1 MKKQII
7 ILLLNILF
15 LTGISEVLAQQ
26 KISFP
31 EAKFKTGDEISWK
44 ERELND
50 SGWETIKTSEIWEE
64 QGYPVYNGYAWY
76 RIRFNLPKALLDN
89 SVLKKELN
97 FYFAQIDDADEIY
110 LNGKLIGKTG
120 KFPTDEGGYYSQWTV
135 IRNYRIPT
143 SDPSILWDKE
153 NVIAIKVYDDDANG
167 GIFNGMPYLYI
178 PDLIDELDIS
188 HEFSTSGDKGICDVI
203 LSNTKI
209 AGQKGKL
216 EIKAVDTYNGV
227 EYSNTTYNIRIDV
240 SKKDIR
246 RITYPVNKRV
256 KVSLKYTDE
265 KTKKIKEKEFIPAY
279 ILTPPIAATP
289 RINSAKV
296 FGVRPESPFLYKIAA
311 SGEKP
316 IRYSVKN
323 LPQGLYLDS
332 ITGVITGYMN
342 TEGEYKMTL
351 EALNKHGKAEQEFT
365 IKVGNLLALTPPMG
379 WNSWNCWGPSVTEA
393 KVRSSAQ
400 ALIDKGLIDY
410 GWTYINIDDSWQ
422 SKQRS
427 SDGIL
432 YPGPHFP
439 NIKGLADWLHGNG
452 LKLGIYSSPG
462 TQTCAREL
470 ASYGY
475 EEIDARTYAQW
486 GIDYL
491 KYDWCSYMEI
501 FHKEA
506 DYSLLGYAKPYQIME
521 KALRKQNR
529 DIIYSLCQYGMDDVW
544 KWGATVD
551 GNCWRTTGDITDS
564 WWSLSFIGFNQD
576 KQYPYAKP
584 GRWNDPD
591 MLIVGKV
598 GWGDQLRSTRLT
610 IDEQYTHISLWALL
624 ASPLLIGCDISQ
636 LDDFTMSLLTNHEV
650 IGINQDVLGKQ
661 AKRIYDSENIQVWVK
676 ELEDASKAIGFFNLN
691 EEDKNVTLNWSDLSI
706 TSPSE
711 IRDLWRHTTV
721 DNMKTSFQSMIPGH
735 GVLLLKIK

>member
-1 MKKQII
+1 MKKHLFLFV
-7 ILLLNILF
+7 ILSFILSGISAQQNILF
-15 LTGISEVLAQQ
+15 PQ
-26 KISFP
+26 
-31 EAKFKTGDEISWK
+31 AKFKTGNNPDW
-44 ERELND
+44 RNRDFND
-50 SGWETIKTSEIWEE
+50 SDWQSLKTDIVWEE
-64 QGYPVYNGYAWY
+64 QGFPIYNGYAWY
-76 RIRFNLPKALLDN
+76 RITFHLSKALLDN

-97 FYFAQIDDADEIY
+97 FYLAQIDDADEVY

-120 KFPTDEGGYYSQWTV
+120 RFPSDDGGYYSQWAVT
-135 IRNYRIPT
+135 RNYRIST
-143 SDPSILWDKE
+143 DDPSILWDKE
-153 NVIAIKVYDDDANG
+153 NVLSIKVYDDDANG
-167 GIFNGMPYLYI
+167 GIFNGVPCLYI
-178 PDLIDELDIS
+178 PDLIDELDIA
-188 HEFSTSGDKGICDVI
+188 HEFSSSGDKGICDII
-203 LSNTKI
+203 LTNTEI
-209 AGQKGKL
+209 ASQKGKL
-216 EIKAVDTYNGV
+216 EIKAVDTFNGM
-227 EYSNTTYNIRIDV
+227 EYCNTTYNIRIGV
-240 SKKDIR
+240 SKKDVR
-246 RITYPVNKRV
+246 SITYPVDRRV
-256 KVSLKYTDE
+256 KVNLKYTDE
-265 KTKKIKEKEFIPAY
+265 KTNKIKEKEFIPAY
-279 ILTPPIAATP
+279 ILTPPVSVEP

-316 IRYSVKN
+316 VTYSVKD

-332 ITGVITGYMN
+332 ITGVITGFMN

-351 EALNKHGKAEQEFT
+351 EAHNRHGNTKQEFT
-365 IKVGNLLALTPPMG
+365 VKVGNLIALTPPMG

-400 ALIDKGLIDY
+400 ALIDKGLIDF

-439 NIKGLADWLHGNG
+439 NIKGLADWLHNNG
-452 LKLGIYSSPG
+452 LKIGIYSSPG

-470 ASYGY
+470 GSYSY

-501 FHKEA
+501 FHNQA
-506 DYSLLGYAKPYQIME
+506 DYSLLGYVKPYQIME
-521 KALRKQNR
+521 KALRKQKR

-551 GNCWRTTGDITDS
+551 ANCWRTTGDITDT
-564 WWSLSFIGFNQD
+564 WWSLSFIGFSQD
-576 KQYPYAKP
+576 KQYSYAKP

-624 ASPLLIGCDISQ
+624 ASPLLIGCDIDQ
-636 LDDFTMSLLTNHEV
+636 LDDFTMSLLTNPEI
-650 IGINQDVLGKQ
+650 IGINQDILGKQ
-661 AKRIYDSENIQVWVK
+661 AKRIYNTDNIQVWIK
-676 ELEDASKAIGFFNLN
+676 ELEDGSKAVGFFNLN
-691 EEDKNVTLNWSDLSI
+691 EEDRDVAINWSDLNIS
-706 TSPSE
+706 SVSE
-711 IRDLWRHTTV
+711 VRDLWRHIPV
-721 DNMKTSFQSMIPGH
+721 NDIKSALRSMIPGH